1 MSRVEAEA
9 RIQAEERHRKLIES
23 NRNTTFLEFIRHCH
37 ESLSKSIIVGPES
50 QGTEGLSHEPTGMVC
65 PDRFEHW
72 AEFTRKQDDIYRSV
86 CKFLEPTDNDN
97 KRLFDPILGIEAT
110 GRLVEMNEMTCE
122 TDLQFHE
129 RLAVEHNVITI
140 ITELSKIPSAREYFC
155 LGSKKINIVSELA
168 SLKSSSTALCK
179 KRDIPPFFTSRH
191 DSFCLLYNPESR
203 RAVLSGEYRPPHELS
218 MKTLRKGLRT
228 HNFYEEIINNPLI
241 PAKGSH
247 RVGYTTARVAGSAVV
262 QEYDTMILLGL
273 EYGFVSTGL
282 GLVFLRVPYDDPGTL
297 QFHICEPS
305 LEVEQ
310 GGDGSFLR
318 PTTTIARM
326 LCLTLMGFRSKPRS
340 ADWSAQIK
348 TTLKTW
354 VSSFDSTVI
363 GKEEEA
369 PDRDDPSEKSVASP
383 RDRKDAEST
392 ETKGTP
398 HSQARG
404 SESSNINNREDP
416 QDSGPDSAPG
426 QKRRFEDTTSSAS
439 PAPEQCSKLYRSTQ
453 KCLLGLRRRG
463 KLDKN
468 CPNFRLHQVN
478 GSTHHL
484 TNTRGLAKLLKA
496 SIDECLDLAEPIG
509 NCGLSGAPFKLTC
522 ARYGY
527 TVIGKGTTCYLWPLL
542 EREADVYQMLES
554 VQGSSVPV
562 YIGKINLRKMYFL
575 LGAGKIRHMLLL
587 GWGGETINKVEI
599 EEDTRQWN
607 ISKSEKDI
615 QSFGVQHEDLEA
627 RNILWNTELSRAMII
642 DFHLC
647 TFDFNLVRKKP
658 NIWVILSH
666 WTD

>member
-1 MSRVEAEA
+1 M
-9 RIQAEERHRKLIES
+9 
-23 NRNTTFLEFIRHCH
+23 
-37 ESLSKSIIVGPES
+37 
-50 QGTEGLSHEPTGMVC
+50 
-65 PDRFEHW
+65 D
-72 AEFTRKQDDIYRSV
+72 
-86 CKFLEPTDNDN
+86 
-97 KRLFDPILGIEAT
+97 
-110 GRLVEMNEMTCE
+110 
-122 TDLQFHE
+122 
-129 RLAVEHNVITI
+129 
-140 ITELSKIPSAREYFC
+140 
-155 LGSKKINIVSELA
+155 
-168 SLKSSSTALCK
+168 
-179 KRDIPPFFTSRH
+179 
-191 DSFCLLYNPESR
+191 
-203 RAVLSGEYRPPHELS
+203 
-218 MKTLRKGLRT
+218 TLRKGLRT

-241 PAKGSH
+241 PAEESQ

-262 QEYDTMILLGL
+262 QEYNTMILLGL

-310 GGDGSFLR
+310 GGDGSFSR

-348 TTLKTW
+348 TRLKTW
-354 VSSFDSTVI
+354 VSSFDSTVT
-363 GKEEEA
+363 GQEEEA

-383 RDRKDAEST
+383 RDQKDAAST
-392 ETKGTP
+392 ETKRTP
-398 HSQARG
+398 QSSARC
-404 SESSNINNREDP
+404 SESSNINNREDT

-439 PAPEQCSKLYRSTQ
+439 PAPEECSKRSKYAEDEPDTPQRRSLPFCTQ

-463 KLDKN
+463 KLDQN

-496 SIDECLDLAEPIG
+496 SIDECLDRAEPIG

-554 VQGSSVPV
+554 VQGSAVPV
-562 YIGKINLRKMYFL
+562 YIGKINLRRMYFL

-599 EEDTRQWN
+599 EEDIMQRN
-607 ISKSEKDI
+607 ISKSKKDI
-615 QSFGVQHEDLEA
+615 QFFGVQHEDLEP
-627 RNILWNTELSRAMII
+627 RNILWNTELGRAMII

-658 NIWVILSH
+658 KWLTRENSHIETRAFDRKRRHCEYHAVCLHRQFPVCGNILL
-666 WTD
+666 DLY